1 MKLPAWV
8 VVLGL
13 GSFGSSYIVAAPTA
27 AEPHTYVPGRE
38 CGRRGQTPAELF
50 QEVLAGGC
58 GTLELKGA
66 ALSAAE
72 ADELVTLLHT
82 TRLRELELSGTV
94 LSDEKAI
101 LLAEGIGS
109 AVRLGCREV
118 DLSRTEIGDSA
129 VKALARTL
137 KSVLTEFPPWYSRK
151 KGGSSF
157 GLKLDLGGN
166 RITDAGITELQALLP
181 HLADLDLSGN
191 AVTDIGARGLLSAL
205 PGSALYD
212 LDLDRNQIQ
221 SAELLTQLRSIT
233 NRDGNPIDI
242 DFKHQSP
249 PGTRSSVR
257 AADVVTAPQGQSGI
271 YGWDAVYDAV
281 EALETDGLL
290 TADKASAL
298 RRKAANDDPAVL
310 RVFEKFGGF
319 DAADPPLLAKRLSEL
334 VSHEEL

>member
-1 MKLPAWV
+1 MKLQGWV
-8 VVLGL
+8 VVLGSL
-13 GSFGSSYIVAAPTA
+13 GIVGAPTA
-27 AEPHTYVPGRE
+27 TEPHTYAAGRA
-38 CGRRGQTPAELF
+38 CGHRGQTAAGLF
-50 QEVLAGGC
+50 QEVIAGGC
-58 GTLELKGA
+58 GTLEYKGPA
-66 ALSAAE
+66 PLSSAE
-72 ADELVTLLHT
+72 IDELVTLLHT
-82 TRLRELELSGTV
+82 NPLRELQLSGTV
-94 LSDEKAI
+94 LGDEKTI
-101 LLAEGIGS
+101 VLAEAIGS

-118 DLSRTEIGDSA
+118 DLSRTDIGDSA
-129 VKALARTL
+129 VKTLAQTL
-137 KSVLTEFPPWYSRK
+137 ERVLTEFPPWYSRK

-166 RITDAGITELQALLP
+166 RITDAGITEIQALLP

-221 SAELLTQLRSIT
+221 STELLMQLRSST
-233 NRDGNPIDI
+233 NRDGNRIDI
-242 DFKHQSP
+242 DSKHQNTPVVPSP
-249 PGTRSSVR
+249 GGATSTTKAS
-257 AADVVTAPQGQSGI
+257 QGQI

-290 TADKASAL
+290 TSDKASSL

-310 RVFEKFGGF
+310 RIFEKFGGF
-319 DAADPPLLAKRLSEL
+319 DAPDPALLAKRLGEL